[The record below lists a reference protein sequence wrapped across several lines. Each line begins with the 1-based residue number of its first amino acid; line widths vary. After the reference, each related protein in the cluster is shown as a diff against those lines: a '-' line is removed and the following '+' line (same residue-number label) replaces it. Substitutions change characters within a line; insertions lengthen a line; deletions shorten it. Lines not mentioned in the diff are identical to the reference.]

1 MVEFP
6 WLGLSYQLPI
16 TDMLWQMLVALPAS
30 PAGDSRQRAGLM
42 AIALHFNGACAPE
55 HAPNRPLLR

>member
-30 PAGDSRQRAGLM
+30 PAGDSRQRAGLCKVQHYV
-42 AIALHFNGACAPE
+42 AE
-55 HAPNRPLLR
+55 LRSCR